1 MEENVALNGNWK
13 ATHVFYTN
21 SRTRWHECALYIMQ
35 RPPFKRVCA
44 PTHARSCKPRKFK
57 LQFCALHL
65 SCHYSFRLI
74 FSFSF
79 SLRRF
84 EHFSY
89 YLLATIF
96 FFLFFLLL
104 DFLFS
109 FFLPSCFSLFLLFPG
124 HVLTS
129 RSVYLWYFCANSES
143 CVFNRCIVKCKV
155 NKFCSFKSNNL
166 LSSNSGNYF
175 LY

>member
-1 MEENVALNGNWK
+1 MAVKWTEEGRGMEENVALNGNWK

-96 FFLFFLLL
+96 FFYFSFSSIFCSPSFYRLVSLFFYYSL
-104 DFLFS
+104 DTF
-109 FFLPSCFSLFLLFPG
+109 
-124 HVLTS
+124 
-129 RSVYLWYFCANSES
+129 
-143 CVFNRCIVKCKV
+143 
-155 NKFCSFKSNNL
+155 
-166 LSSNSGNYF
+166 
-175 LY
+175 

>member
-96 FFLFFLLL
+96 FFIFPSPRFFVLLL
-104 DFLFS
+104 FTVLFLS
-109 FFLPSCFSLFLLFPG
+109 FFIIPWTRSNFAIRLSLVFLREQRKLCF
-124 HVLTS
+124 
-129 RSVYLWYFCANSES
+129 
-143 CVFNRCIVKCKV
+143 
-155 NKFCSFKSNNL
+155 
-166 LSSNSGNYF
+166 
-175 LY
+175 